1 VFGNLSIRE
10 LTYVEALNEGLK
22 EEMRRDERVI
32 VFGEEVAASGGV
44 YKVTKDLLKEFGPK
58 RVLDTPISE
67 IAIVGAAIGAAL
79 NGLRPVAELMFFDFA
94 GIAFD
99 QLVTHASKMRFM
111 SGGQVKLPLVIRTQY
126 SLGRAYG
133 SQHTQ
138 FLAASFM
145 QAPGLKI
152 VAPATPKDA
161 KGLIKSAIRDDDPVL
176 FVESGA
182 LYVNRSYYGYKGPV
196 PEEEYLT
203 PIGKADVKRRGE
215 DVTIVAVSRV
225 VSEAM
230 AAAEKLVAEGIQAEV
245 IDLRTIV
252 PMDYEAVIESV
263 KKTNRLIVAED
274 SVKTGGISAEVA
286 SCVCEYAFDYLE
298 APIVR
303 LNSPPMPAPQ
313 AAELERKY
321 IVTADKIVD
330 AAKKLIM

>member
-1 VFGNLSIRE
+1 MTMRE
-10 LTYVEALNEGLK
+10 LTYVEALNEALR
-22 EEMRRDERVI
+22 EEMRRDDSVI
-32 VFGEEVAASGGV
+32 IFGEEVAAAGGV

-58 RVLDTPISE
+58 RVMDTPISE

-79 NGLRPVAELMFFDFA
+79 NGLRPVAEIMFFDFV

-111 SGGQVKLPLVIRTQY
+111 SGGQVKLPLVVRTQY
-126 SLGRAYG
+126 SLGRSYG

-138 FLAASFM
+138 FLAASLL

-152 VAPATPKDA
+152 VAPATPYDA
-161 KGLIKSAIRDDDPVL
+161 KGLLKSSIRDDDPVL

-196 PEEEYLT
+196 PEEEYLI
-203 PIGKADVKRRGE
+203 PLGKADVKRVGD
-215 DVTIVAVSRV
+215 DVTIVAVSRT

-230 AAAEKLVAEGIQAEV
+230 AAASQLEEKGVKAEV
-245 IDLRTIV
+245 VDLRTIM
-252 PMDYEAVIESV
+252 PMDYETIINSV
-263 KKTNRLIVAED
+263 KKTNRLVVAED

-286 SCVCEYAFDYLE
+286 SHVCEYAFEYLE

-303 LNSPPMPAPQ
+303 INSPPMPAPQ
-313 AAELERKY
+313 AYELEKKFM
-321 IVTADKIVD
+321 VSAEKIVD
-330 AAKKLIM
+330 AVTRLVK

>member
-1 VFGNLSIRE
+1 MRE
-10 LTYVEALNEGLK
+10 LTYVEAINEGLR
-22 EEMRRDERVI
+22 EEMRRDDRVI
-32 VFGEEVAASGGV
+32 VFGEEVALSGGV
-44 YKVTKDLLKEFGPK
+44 YKVTKDLLKEFGPS
-58 RVLDTPISE
+58 RVRDTPISE

-79 NGLRPVAELMFFDFA
+79 NGLRPVVELMFFDFA

-99 QLVTHASKMRFM
+99 QIVTHASKMRFM
-111 SGGQVKLPLVIRTQY
+111 SGGQVKLPLVVRTQY

-182 LYVNRSYYGYKGPV
+182 LYVNRSYYGYKGDV
-196 PEEEYLT
+196 PSEEYLV
-203 PIGKADVKRRGE
+203 PIGKADVKREGD

-230 AAAEKLVAEGIQAEV
+230 AAAEKLAENGIKAEV
-245 IDLRTIV
+245 VDLRTIL
-252 PMDYEAVIESV
+252 PMDYETIVASV

-274 SVKTGGISAEVA
+274 SVKTCGISAEVA
-286 SCVCEYAFDYLE
+286 GYVCEYAFEHLE
-298 APIVR
+298 APIIR
-303 LNSPPMPAPQ
+303 LNSPAMPAPQ
-313 AAELERKY
+313 SAELEKRY
-321 IVTADKIVD
+321 MVTADKIVD
-330 AAKKLIM
+330 AAKQLTS

>member
-1 VFGNLSIRE
+1 MAVRE
-10 LTYVEALNEGLK
+10 LTYVEALNEGIR

-44 YKVTKDLLKEFGPK
+44 YKVTKDLLKEFGPR

-79 NGLRPVAELMFFDFA
+79 NGLRPVAEIMFFDFV

-111 SGGQVKLPLVIRTQY
+111 SGGQVKLPLVVRTQY

-176 FVESGA
+176 FIESGA
-182 LYVNRSYYGYKGPV
+182 LYVNRNYYGYKGPV

-203 PIGKADVKRRGE
+203 PIGKADVKKEGD
-215 DVTIVAVSRV
+215 DVTVVAVSRV

-230 AAAEKLVAEGIQAEV
+230 VAAERLAENGVKAEV
-245 IDLRTIV
+245 IDLRTIM
-252 PMDYEAVIESV
+252 PMDYQTIIQSV
-263 KKTNRLIVAED
+263 RKTNRLIVAED
-274 SVKTGGISAEVA
+274 SVKTGGLSAEVA
-286 SCVCEYAFDYLE
+286 SHVCEYAFDYLE
-298 APIVR
+298 APIIR

-313 AAELERKY
+313 SPELERRY
-321 IVTADKIVD
+321 MVTADKIVD
-330 AAKKLIM
+330 AATRLVK